1 MILDYGKIVG
11 LYNDDAFENYGK
23 KVEQAYEKWQK
34 TADKQL
40 FNLNNETAP
49 KTKIVKDLVQQ
60 FDEKAKSKYAELT
73 LAQIKDLLINRKWH
87 TQIYEGIYALY
98 KTVSQHITERI
109 VEVAERYEQTLPEI
123 NEEVARLEKKVQEHL
138 VSMGFKSITN

>member
-1 MILDYGKIVG
+1 VILDYGKIVG

-73 LAQIKDLLINRKWH
+73 LAQIKD
-87 TQIYEGIYALY
+87 
-98 KTVSQHITERI
+98 
-109 VEVAERYEQTLPEI
+109 
-123 NEEVARLEKKVQEHL
+123 
-138 VSMGFKSITN
+138 